1 MRCLGYALG
10 AVVALPLLTGCP
22 AARLVPNPA
31 NHDFGTVLVGADQR
45 RQPGG
50 YWENRGDREARIT
63 GLIIADAQAGSFA
76 AEPTLMRARVGPGQ
90 RSPGI
95 QELTFTPGSVGHHFA
110 TLAPVIAGGGDQ
122 VTKMTLSGDGAYIVN
137 EGGLQVVD
145 GAAGVVLPDADK
157 PLDCGRIAYTTSVTC
172 TFNVRNGTQAPLAVL
187 VGIMPGSVGSAFRVT
202 APTTPPASAIAPNA
216 TLAISVTFTP
226 PPMPASEWMFMV
238 GILVFNQAAQ
248 AQAGRTA
255 CGVGFGQQEAP
266 PTPPPSPA
274 PALLTCP

>member
-1 MRCLGYALG
+1 MSDDSVVHLVRDVAAYRDRPGPPLVRGRGQQLHRPDPLDHTRPAVAALAFDARNVDDLVG
-10 AVVALPLLTGCP
+10 GRLDVDRHVCGRRNLLTE
-22 AARLVPNPA
+22 AAPEGR
-31 NHDFGTVLVGADQR
+31 DRIEVL
-45 RQPGG
+45 
-50 YWENRGDREARIT
+50 
-63 GLIIADAQAGSFA
+63 
-76 AEPTLMRARVGPGQ
+76 
-90 RSPGI
+90 
-95 QELTFTPGSVGHHFA
+95 
-110 TLAPVIAGGGDQ
+110 
-122 VTKMTLSGDGAYIVN
+122 
-137 EGGLQVVD
+137 
-145 GAAGVVLPDADK
+145 LPDADK

-172 TFNVRNGTQAPLAVL
+172 AFNVRNGTQAPLAVL
-187 VGIMPGSVGSAFRVT
+187 VGIIPGSVGSAFRVT

-238 GILVFNQAAQ
+238 GILVFSQAAQ